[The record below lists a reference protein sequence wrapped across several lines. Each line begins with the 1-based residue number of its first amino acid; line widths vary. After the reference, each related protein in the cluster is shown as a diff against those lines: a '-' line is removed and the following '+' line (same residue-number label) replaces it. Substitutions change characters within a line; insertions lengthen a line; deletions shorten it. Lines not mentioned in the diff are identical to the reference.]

1 MIGYRA
7 SIFFSLGLVLSLTSS
22 TYGQTPG
29 EFEVRFDT
37 SSLTTQQAADLTP
50 SLEAS
55 SNFWE
60 SIIIG
65 YQPGV
70 TLAGLDLAVSV
81 NNIDGPS
88 GIIAQAGPSGNL
100 FSQAG
105 FSFATDFDPDN
116 NPNGP
121 VSLTGTVEIDTA
133 DFNTDLIVDVL
144 NHEVAHTLGFIDL
157 LFDLNDLVTTDGE
170 FIGAEGLAAFQAEF
184 DSSATFVPLTLDN
197 AHLVEDNSITDAFGR
212 RLGDE
217 LLSPI
222 VENTTNFDD
231 PNSNFLS
238 NTSVGIFRDL
248 GFNAVAPAVAAVPE
262 ASTLTAL
269 ALVGIALVTT
279 RRRVTS

>member
-1 MIGYRA
+1 VLLLLA
-7 SIFFSLGLVLSLTSS
+7 SILR
-22 TYGQTPG
+22 Y
-29 EFEVRFDT
+29 
-37 SSLTTQQAADLTP
+37 
-50 SLEAS
+50 
-55 SNFWE
+55 
-60 SIIIG
+60 
-65 YQPGV
+65 
-70 TLAGLDLAVSV
+70 
-81 NNIDGPS
+81 NIDGPL
-88 GIIAQAGPSGNL
+88 GTIAQAGPSGIL

-105 FSFATDFDPDN
+105 FSFVTDFDPNN
-116 NPNGP
+116 NPNDP

-197 AHLVEDNSITDAFGR
+197 AHLVEDNNITDAFGR

-238 NTSVGIFRDL
+238 NTSIGIFRDL

-262 ASTLTAL
+262 ASTLAAL

>member
-1 MIGYRA
+1 MTGYRA
-7 SIFFSLGLVLSLTSS
+7 SIIISLGLALSLISS

-37 SSLTTQQAADLTP
+37 SSLTTQQAADLAP

-81 NNIDGPS
+81 SDLDGPS

-100 FSQAG
+100 ISQAG
-105 FSFATDFDPDN
+105 FSFATDFD
-116 NPNGP
+116 GTTGAP

-157 LFDLNDLVTTDGE
+157 LFGLNGLVTTDGE

-238 NTSVGIFRDL
+238 NTSIGIFRDL

>member
-37 SSLTTQQAADLTP
+37 SSLTTQQAANLAP

-81 NNIDGPS
+81 NNIDGPL
-88 GIIAQAGPSGNL
+88 GIIAQAGPSGIP
-100 FSQAG
+100 FDQAG
-105 FSFATDFDPDN
+105 FTFLTDLD
-116 NPNGP
+116 GTTGAP

-157 LFDLNDLVTTDGE
+157 LFGLNGLVTTDGE

-238 NTSVGIFRDL
+238 NTSIGIFRDL